1 MDRSIWFALIS
12 MVFAGVTAVLA
23 KAGMRNVS
31 GDVALAVRTTFIFA
45 SDLCRV
51 SASGSCAMEI
61 DRQGFHRTAE
71 PFRGLT

>member
-1 MDRSIWFALIS
+1 MDRTILYALIS
-12 MVFAGVTAVLA
+12 MVFAGITAVIA
-23 KAGMRNVS
+23 KLGMKNVS

-71 PFRGLT
+71 PFRCLT

>member
-1 MDRSIWFALIS
+1 MERTVVYALLA
-12 MVFAGVTAVLA
+12 MLFAGITAVIA
-23 KAGMRNVS
+23 KLGMKNVS